1 MSMTHDEALSL
12 IKDALEKTKA
22 GLADKITPD
31 VDLIKD
37 KIIDS
42 LDSMN
47 FLFELEQLHGS
58 QLDAIDETFDD
69 FRVSRLIEILQEAA

>member
-1 MSMTHDEALSL
+1 MTRDQAFSM
-12 IKDALEKTKA
+12 IQQALERTA
-22 GLADKITPD
+22 DGLSGKVGHDTH
-31 VDLIKD
+31 LTED

-58 QLDAIDETFDD
+58 KIEEIDETFND
-69 FRVSRLIEILQEAA
+69 FRVSRLIEILSRKS